1 MLKAGSYGA
10 GRLFPT
16 ERGTPQGGVVS
27 PLLSNILLTPFDRE
41 MRRRGYQL
49 TRFADDWVITCSSA
63 VEAQAALR
71 VAKKILEALGVHI
84 NPQKTR
90 VVHVRHGFEFL
101 GYKIKLG
108 QRRLRLAPGK
118 IVSGTRAGALYA
130 YPRAQSIQHFQDQIR
145 RRTRRRVPLTTREL
159 IEEINPI
166 VRGWGNYYR
175 RAHVRRLFHRLDGWI
190 VRRLWSHRYKRW
202 RCCGWKT
209 LPCARLYGEYGL
221 VNLVG
226 LIPSIASRYAGSS

>member
-1 MLKAGSYGA
+1 M
-10 GRLFPT
+10 RFPSAT
-16 ERGTPQGGVVS
+16 
-27 PLLSNILLTPFDRE
+27 
-41 MRRRGYQL
+41 RR
-49 TRFADDWVITCSSA
+49 VITCSSA

-71 VAKKILEALGVHI
+71 AAITILKALGVCI

-108 QRRLRLAPGK
+108 QRQLRLAPGK
-118 IVSGTRAGALYA
+118 IVSGTRSGALYA
-130 YPRAQSIQHFQDQIR
+130 YPRATSIRRFQDQIR
-145 RRTRRRVPLTTREL
+145 QRTRRRVPLTTSEL
-159 IEEINPI
+159 IQEINPI

-221 VNLVG
+221 VTLVG